1 MKQTTMIQLFDSRT
15 WDPSMSSTTM
25 PSRTAVFSRNF
36 LAAAVLMVVVLP
48 ASALDL
54 VHRRSNEKTVG
65 GDITKVSK
73 TEVVVTQKVGNKEE
87 TVPANDIAYIEWDG
101 EPGPLKLARGSE
113 NTGNVEESIK
123 QYQEAVKEAAAGK
136 DGLKSEVGFGLA
148 RALTRRAMR
157 TPAEL
162 PAAITQL
169 KTFINGNRDHYRFYD
184 AQLLLGDALLASK
197 DDLTAEV
204 SFKSVSESPWPDYQ
218 MAGKLGL
225 GRAAFARNEVPKA
238 KALFDEVA
246 GVDAKSPA
254 ETSRKLEGLLGQA
267 RCLQAGSDHEG
278 ALKILEQV
286 IDQATSADS
295 RIQAE
300 AFLRQGDAYRLA
312 KTDPKKAVIAYLF
325 VDVIP
330 DLASENDL
338 HAESLYRLAKL
349 WPAAGDAGRGAEA
362 AGRLQAEYPDS
373 EWTKKLADPDAN

>member
-1 MKQTTMIQLFDSRT
+1 M
-15 WDPSMSSTTM
+15 STTM
-25 PSRTAVFSRNF
+25 TLSPIGKLCRSS
-36 LAAAVLMVVVLP
+36 LAAVLLGVTSVPVC
-48 ASALDL
+48 ALDL

-65 GDITKVSK
+65 GDITKVSR
-73 TEVVVTQKVGNKEE
+73 TEVIVTQKVGNKEE
-87 TVPANDIAYIEWDG
+87 VIPANDISYIEWDG

-113 NTGNVEESIK
+113 NTGNLDESIK
-123 QYQEAVKEAAAGK
+123 QYQEAVKEVSGGK
-136 DGLKSEVGFGLA
+136 DGLKSEVDFGLA
-148 RALTRRAMR
+148 RALARRALR

-169 KTFINGNRDHYRFYD
+169 KSFINGNRDHYRFYD

-204 SFKSVSESPWPDYQ
+204 SFKSVSEASWPDYQ

-225 GRAAFARNEVPKA
+225 GRSAIARNDVPKA

-246 GVDAKSPA
+246 AVDAKTPA

-267 RCLQAGSDHEG
+267 RCLQAGSDYEG

-286 IDQATSADS
+286 IDQATAADS

-300 AFLRQGDAYRLA
+300 AYLRQGDVYRLSKA
-312 KTDPKKAVIAYLF
+312 DPRKSVIAYLH

-330 DLASENDL
+330 DFAAENDL

-362 AGRLQAEYPDS
+362 ASRLQAEFPES
-373 EWTKKLADPDAN
+373 EWTKKLSEPETN

>member
-1 MKQTTMIQLFDSRT
+1 MKRMTMNAILDTSRPLRTVLFTRALFA
-15 WDPSMSSTTM
+15 
-25 PSRTAVFSRNF
+25 AVIIVAAS
-36 LAAAVLMVVVLP
+36 AAAP
-48 ASALDL
+48 ALDI

-65 GDITKVSK
+65 GDITSVTK

-101 EPGPLKLARGSE
+101 EPGPLKLARGSDT
-113 NTGNVEESIK
+113 TGNIDESIK
-123 QYQEAVKEAAAGK
+123 QYQEAVKEVPAGR
-136 DGLKSEVGFGLA
+136 DGLKNEIDFGLA
-148 RALTRRAMR
+148 RALTRRALR

-162 PAAITQL
+162 PAAIAQL
-169 KTFINGNRDHYRFYD
+169 KSFINGNRDHYRFYD
-184 AQLLLGDALLASK
+184 AQQLLGDALLASK

-204 SFKSVSESPWPDYQ
+204 SYKSVSESPWTDYQ

-238 KALFDEVA
+238 KTLFDEVA
-246 GVDAKSPA
+246 AMDAKSPA
-254 ETSRKLEGLLGQA
+254 EISRKLEGLLGQA
-267 RCLQAGSDHEG
+267 RCLQSGSDSAG

-300 AFLRQGDAYRLA
+300 AFLRQGDAHRLA
-312 KTDPKKAVIAYLF
+312 KTDPKKAVISYLF

-373 EWTKKLADPDAN
+373 EWTKKLSEPEAN

>member
-1 MKQTTMIQLFDSRT
+1 LATVFVSRIFVAALVVAASAT
-15 WDPSMSSTTM
+15 PS
-25 PSRTAVFSRNF
+25 
-36 LAAAVLMVVVLP
+36 L
-48 ASALDL
+48 ALDL

-65 GDITKVSK
+65 GDITSVTK
-73 TEVVVTQKVGNKEE
+73 TEVIVTQKVGNKEE
-87 TVPANDIAYIEWDG
+87 TVPANDILYIEWDG

-113 NTGNVEESIK
+113 NTGNVDESIK
-123 QYQEAVKEAAAGK
+123 QYQEAVKEVPVGR
-136 DGLKSEVGFGLA
+136 DGLKSEINFGLA
-148 RALTRRAMR
+148 RALTRRALR
-157 TPAEL
+157 TRAEL
-162 PAAITQL
+162 PAAIAQL
-169 KTFINGNRDHYRFYD
+169 KSFINGNRDHYRFYD
-184 AQLLLGDALLASK
+184 AQMLLGDALLASK

-204 SFKSVSESPWPDYQ
+204 SFKSVSDSPWPDYQ

-225 GRAAFARNEVPKA
+225 GRAALSRNEVPKA

-246 GVDAKSPA
+246 GMDAKTPA

-267 RCLQAGSDHEG
+267 RCLQAGSDYEG

-300 AFLRQGDAYRLA
+300 AFLRQGDAHRLA
-312 KTDPKKAVIAYLF
+312 KADPKKAIISYLF

-349 WPAAGDAGRGAEA
+349 WPSAGDAGRGVDA
-362 AGRLQAEYPDS
+362 ASRLQAAYPDS
-373 EWTKKLADPDAN
+373 EWTKKLSEPDAN